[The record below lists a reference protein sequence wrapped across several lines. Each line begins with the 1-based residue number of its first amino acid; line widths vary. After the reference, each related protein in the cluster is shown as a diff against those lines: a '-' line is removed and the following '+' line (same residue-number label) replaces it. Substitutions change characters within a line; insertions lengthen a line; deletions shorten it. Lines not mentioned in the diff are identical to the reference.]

1 MSCSADGIS
10 REILLIEDN
19 PGDVRLIR
27 EALKDR
33 CVNLRV
39 VRDGE
44 QALRCLNRDGA
55 FPDAPRPDLIL
66 LDLNLPRLSGREVL
80 AALKA
85 HPAYRCIPVIVI
97 TSSHAP
103 DDVHFAYENHANG
116 YVVKPPDVNDFFRAM
131 AGLEMFWLRIAQLPT
146 GEQHEPRNTS

>member
-1 MSCSADGIS
+1 MMAET
-10 REILLIEDN
+10 RWEVLLVEDN
-19 PGDVRLIR
+19 PGDVRLIQ
-27 EALKDR
+27 EAMKDR
-33 CVNLRV
+33 GVCLHA

-44 QALRCLNRDGA
+44 QALRFLNREGGFADM
-55 FPDAPRPDLIL
+55 PRPDLIL

-97 TSSHAP
+97 TSSQAP

-131 AGLEMFWLRIAQLPT
+131 AGLEMFWLQIAQLPT
-146 GEQHEPRNTS
+146 GEQHEPRNAS